1 MANSKC
7 SIPGFRVSCFKEDR
21 DRTVFIRVHSRFK
34 PMNQISELYTKWYGL
49 VPILAGI
56 YAILL
61 GGGILPIKFGNPEYS
76 GKWQKRYGGIVKYLG
91 LMAILAGM
99 SALLLAYY
107 S

>member
-1 MANSKC
+1 
-7 SIPGFRVSCFKEDR
+7 VL
-21 DRTVFIRVHSRFK
+21 IRVIRGKKQPVFLSVHQRFK
-34 PMNQISELYTKWYGL
+34 PMNQISDLYQKWYGL

>member
-1 MANSKC
+1 
-7 SIPGFRVSCFKEDR
+7 
-21 DRTVFIRVHSRFK
+21 
-34 PMNQISELYTKWYGL
+34 MNQISDLYQKWNGL

-56 YAILL
+56 YAVLL

-76 GKWQKRYGGIVKYLG
+76 EKWRKKYGGIMKYLG

-99 SALLLAYY
+99 SALLFGYY

>member
-1 MANSKC
+1 M
-7 SIPGFRVSCFKEDR
+7 D
-21 DRTVFIRVHSRFK
+21 
-34 PMNQISELYTKWYGL
+34 QISALYERWNGL

-76 GKWQKRYGGIVKYLG
+76 EKWQKKYGGIMKYLG
-91 LMAILAGM
+91 LMAILAGI
-99 SALLLAYY
+99 SSLLFGFY

>member
-1 MANSKC
+1 
-7 SIPGFRVSCFKEDR
+7 
-21 DRTVFIRVHSRFK
+21 
-34 PMNQISELYTKWYGL
+34 MNQISDLYQKWNGL

-76 GKWQKRYGGIVKYLG
+76 EKWQKKYGGIVKYLG

-99 SALLLAYY
+99 SSLLFGYY